1 VSVLSRGRVIID
13 GDKCLASAG
22 SGKFLARSGGEAAR
36 PTGRLVA
43 DMDPERNF
51 GAKLL

>member
-1 VSVLSRGRVIID
+1 VVVED
-13 GDKCLASAG
+13 NKCLASAG
-22 SGKFLARSGGEAAR
+22 SGKFLARSGGEAAK